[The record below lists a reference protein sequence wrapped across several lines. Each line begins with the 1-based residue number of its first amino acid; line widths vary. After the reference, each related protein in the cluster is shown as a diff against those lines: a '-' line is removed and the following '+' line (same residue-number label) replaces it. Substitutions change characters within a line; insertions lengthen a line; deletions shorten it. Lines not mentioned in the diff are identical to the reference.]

1 MLKPPSIIGWGFS
14 FCGNYLLQTTGGI
27 VGKKRRVLKSP
38 KFAKLRT
45 HPKYSGMVAVHE
57 QKNEEPSETVFK
69 NIEQKTEIIEETKIV
84 EEPKVVK
91 LEKPKPAP
99 KKKAAPKTKAKSK
112 TKKTTAKKT
121 ARKKK

>member
-1 MLKPPSIIGWGFS
+1 M
-14 FCGNYLLQTTGGI
+14 
-27 VGKKRRVLKSP
+27 GKKKRVLNKP

-45 HPKYSGMVAVHE
+45 HSKYVGLVAANKQEIEEPDEIVVEVLE
-57 QKNEEPSETVFK
+57 QKP
-69 NIEQKTEIIEETKIV
+69 EIIEEPKI
-84 EEPKVVK
+84 VK

-99 KKKAAPKTKAKSK
+99 KKKAAPKTKAKSS

>member
-1 MLKPPSIIGWGFS
+1 
-14 FCGNYLLQTTGGI
+14 
-27 VGKKRRVLKSP
+27 VGKKRRMLKSP

-45 HPKYSGMVAVHE
+45 HPKYVKLVAANKQE
-57 QKNEEPSETVFK
+57 NEEPNEVV
-69 NIEQKTEIIEETKIV
+69 IEVVEQKPEIV

-121 ARKKK
+121 TRKKK

>member
-1 MLKPPSIIGWGFS
+1 MGVFFLWKLFI
-14 FCGNYLLQTTGGI
+14 
-27 VGKKRRVLKSP
+27 
-38 KFAKLRT
+38 KLRT
-45 HPKYSGMVAVHE
+45 HPKYVKLVAANKQE
-57 QKNEEPSETVFK
+57 NEEPNEVV
-69 NIEQKTEIIEETKIV
+69 IEVVEQKPEIV

>member
-1 MLKPPSIIGWGFS
+1 M
-14 FCGNYLLQTTGGI
+14 
-27 VGKKRRVLKSP
+27 GKKRRMLKSP

-45 HPKYSGMVAVHE
+45 HPKYVKLVAANKQE
-57 QKNEEPSETVFK
+57 NEEPNEVV
-69 NIEQKTEIIEETKIV
+69 IEVVEQKPEIV

>member
-1 MLKPPSIIGWGFS
+1 M
-14 FCGNYLLQTTGGI
+14 
-27 VGKKRRVLKSP
+27 GKKRRMLKSP

-45 HPKYSGMVAVHE
+45 HPKYVKLVAANKQE
-57 QKNEEPSETVFK
+57 NEEPNEVV
-69 NIEQKTEIIEETKIV
+69 IEVVEQKPEIV

-121 ARKKK
+121 TRKKK

>member
-1 MLKPPSIIGWGFS
+1 M
-14 FCGNYLLQTTGGI
+14 
-27 VGKKRRVLKSP
+27 GKKKRVLNSP

-45 HPKYSGMVAVHE
+45 HPKYVGLVAANKQE
-57 QKNEEPSETVFK
+57 IEEPDEIVVEVL
-69 NIEQKTEIIEETKIV
+69 EQEPEIV